1 MSKLRGICFGC
12 KGEDMRLSMKK
23 CTECGDLFCS
33 ECTENTGSW
42 DCQERELWA
51 CEPCTEDLNS
61 QASWEI
67 DT

>member
-1 MSKLRGICFGC
+1 
-12 KGEDMRLSMKK
+12 MRLSMKK